1 MNAEDALATIKDV
14 EKIGDMGK
22 KEDNSKGQ
30 KRERPDHRP
39 SDENKRKDKRIPQI
53 VMLVDKILVQIR
65 DKHYLKWPRLL
76 HSSPHIHDEKKY
88 CQFHKD
94 HGHNME
100 DCQDLKEQIEE
111 LIQRRKLQEYVK
123 KGETSRFRN
132 NNKSQCEPSPRDKD
146 HTSQR
151 PPSVIEEIKTI
162 TGGPSTGGSFR
173 SLRKTYQRQVNNAHR
188 IPPFK

>member
-1 MNAEDALATIKDV
+1 M
-14 EKIGDMGK
+14 
-22 KEDNSKGQ
+22 
-30 KRERPDHRP
+30 P
-39 SDENKRKDKRIPQI
+39 
-53 VMLVDKILVQIR
+53 VDKILAQIK
-65 DKHYLKWPRLL
+65 DEHYLKRPRLL
-76 HSSPHIHDEKKY
+76 HSSPHVRDKKKY
-88 CQFHKD
+88 YRFHKD
-94 HGHNME
+94 HNHNTE
-100 DCQDLKEQIEE
+100 DCRNLKEQIEE
-111 LIQRRKLQEYVK
+111 LIQRGKLQEYVK

-151 PPSVIEEIKTI
+151 PPSVIGEIKTI